1 MQIKKILFLLLYMV
15 LPQTQCFSQILYG
28 TNNYVEYQVGNLP
41 IVISVPHG
49 GDLIPSSIPTRIC
62 NNPETVTDS
71 YTIETA
77 EQIKAALFSATGCYP
92 HVIICNLKRTKLDC
106 NRNLADGTCDNSQ
119 AMTAW
124 NEYHNFITMAQ
135 NTANSQYNN
144 KILFIDL
151 HGHGHTIQRIELG
164 YLLSSSD
171 LELSEATLNTS
182 AYINQSSIKNLVLNN
197 RNNYTHTQLLRGPS
211 SFGTLL
217 TNAGLPSVPSQQIPF
232 PGSTASYFS
241 GGYTTANHTCFD
253 PTIATNGFQMELNY
267 DGVRNNSSNRFAF
280 AEKFKNVVLEYLN
293 THTNV
298 VLGSCTPPLG
308 TDENNDNKLI
318 IYPNPLKSGSRFF
331 IKGTTFNNLIYRIFN
346 SLGQEITR
354 GKVNNGNEI
363 EMNCTLNKGIY
374 IVCIINVD
382 GYEIKKNKM
391 IIN

>member
-1 MQIKKILFLLLYMV
+1 MQTKKILFLFFYLFLS
-15 LPQTQCFSQILYG
+15 QTQCFSQTLYG

-49 GDLIPSSIPTRIC
+49 GDLSPTSIPTRIC

-71 YTIETA
+71 FTIETA

-106 NRNLADGTCDNSQ
+106 NRNLADGACDNSQ

-135 NTANSQYNN
+135 NSANSQYNN
-144 KILFIDL
+144 KILFVDL

-164 YLLSSSD
+164 YLLSASD
-171 LELSEATLNTS
+171 LELSEAMLNST

-217 TNAGLPSVPSQQIPF
+217 TNLGFPAVPSQQIPY
-232 PGSTASYFS
+232 PGATASYFS
-241 GGYTTANHTCFD
+241 GGYTTASHTCFD
-253 PTIATNGFQMELNY
+253 PTITTNGFQMELNY
-267 DGVRNNSSNRFAF
+267 DGVRNSNSNRILFAD
-280 AEKFKNVVLEYLN
+280 KFKNAVLEYLN

-298 VLGSCTPPLG
+298 VLGSCASLSI
-308 TDENNDNKLI
+308 DENKESELI
-318 IYPNPLKSGSRFF
+318 IYPNPVNDVL
-331 IKGTTFNNLIYRIFN
+331 NLSYIQEMNVVKVYN
-346 SLGQEITR
+346 LVGQELLSI
-354 GKVNNGNEI
+354 KVNSSTALIDISNFANGTYFIQVTTETA
-363 EMNCTLNKGIY
+363 MKT
-374 IVCIINVD
+374 VRV
-382 GYEIKKNKM
+382 IKR
-391 IIN
+391 

>member
-1 MQIKKILFLLLYMV
+1 MKKILFLFLYLV
-15 LPQTQCFSQILYG
+15 LSQTQCFSQTLYG

-49 GDLIPSSIPTRIC
+49 GDLTPTSIPTRTC

-106 NRNLADGTCDNSQ
+106 NRNLADATCDNSQ

-135 NTANSQYNN
+135 NTANLRYNN

-171 LELSEATLNTS
+171 LELSDATLNS
-182 AYINQSSIKNLVLNN
+182 IAFINQSSIKNLALNN
-197 RNNYTHTQLLRGPS
+197 SNNYTHTQLLRGPS

-217 TNAGLPSVPSQQIPF
+217 TNAGIPAVPSMQIPF
-232 PGSTASYFS
+232 PGSTNSYFS

-253 PTIATNGFQMELNY
+253 PTIPTNGFQMELNY
-267 DGVRNNSSNRFAF
+267 DGVRNSSSNRIAF
-280 AEKFKNVVLEYLN
+280 ADKFKNVVLEYLN

-298 VLGSCTPPLG
+298 VLGSCSSPLG
-308 TDENNDNKLI
+308 TDQNNENEFI
-318 IYPNPLKSGSRFF
+318 IYPNPVKLGSQLF
-331 IKGTTFNNLIYRIFN
+331 IKGTTFNTLHYSIFN
-346 SLGQEITR
+346 SLGQEITH
-354 GKVNNGNEI
+354 GKVNSSNEI
-363 EMNCTLNKGIY
+363 EMNCTLNNGIY
-374 IVCIINVD
+374 LVSILNAEGV
-382 GYEIKKNKM
+382 EIKKIKLM
-391 IIN
+391 IN

>member
-1 MQIKKILFLLLYMV
+1 MKKILFLFFYLFLS
-15 LPQTQCFSQILYG
+15 QTQCFSQTLYG

-49 GDLIPSSIPTRIC
+49 GDLSPTSIPTRIC

-71 YTIETA
+71 FTIETA
-77 EQIKAALFSATGCYP
+77 EQIKAALFLATGCYP

-106 NRNLADGTCDNSQ
+106 NRNLADGACDNSQ

-144 KILFIDL
+144 KILFVDL

-164 YLLSSSD
+164 YLLSASD
-171 LELSEATLNTS
+171 LELSETTLNST

-217 TNAGLPSVPSQQIPF
+217 TNLGFPAVPSQQIPY
-232 PGSTASYFS
+232 PGATASYFS
-241 GGYTTANHTCFD
+241 GGYTTASHTCFD
-253 PTIATNGFQMELNY
+253 PTITTNGFQMELNY
-267 DGVRNNSSNRFAF
+267 DGVRNSNSNRILFAD
-280 AEKFKNVVLEYLN
+280 KFKNAVLEYLN

-298 VLGSCTPPLG
+298 VLGNCASLS
-308 TDENNDNKLI
+308 TDENKESELI
-318 IYPNPLKSGSRFF
+318 FYPNPVNDVL
-331 IKGTTFNNLIYRIFN
+331 NLSYIQEMNAVKVYN
-346 SLGQEITR
+346 LVGQELLR
-354 GKVNNGNEI
+354 KKVNSSTAQIDISNFANGTYFIQVTTETA
-363 EMNCTLNKGIY
+363 MKT
-374 IVCIINVD
+374 VRV
-382 GYEIKKNKM
+382 IKR
-391 IIN
+391 

>member
-1 MQIKKILFLLLYMV
+1 MQMKKILFLFFYLFLS
-15 LPQTQCFSQILYG
+15 QIQCFSQTLYG

-49 GDLIPSSIPTRIC
+49 GDLSPTSIPTRIC

-71 YTIETA
+71 FTIETA
-77 EQIKAALFSATGCYP
+77 EQIKAALFLATGCYP

-106 NRNLADGTCDNSQ
+106 NRNLADGACDNSQ

-144 KILFIDL
+144 KILFVDL

-164 YLLSSSD
+164 YLLSASD
-171 LELSEATLNTS
+171 LELSETTLNST

-217 TNAGLPSVPSQQIPF
+217 TNLGFPAVPSQQIPY
-232 PGSTASYFS
+232 PGATASYFS
-241 GGYTTANHTCFD
+241 GGYTTASHTCFD
-253 PTIATNGFQMELNY
+253 PTITTNGFQMELNY
-267 DGVRNNSSNRFAF
+267 DGVRNSNSNRILFAD
-280 AEKFKNVVLEYLN
+280 KFKNAVLEYLN

-298 VLGSCTPPLG
+298 VLGNCASLS
-308 TDENNDNKLI
+308 TDENKEPELI
-318 IYPNPLKSGSRFF
+318 FYPNPVNDVL
-331 IKGTTFNNLIYRIFN
+331 NLSYIQEMNVVKVYN
-346 SLGQEITR
+346 LVGQELLSK
-354 GKVNNGNEI
+354 KVNSSTAQIDISNFANGTYFIQVTTETA
-363 EMNCTLNKGIY
+363 MKTFR
-374 IVCIINVD
+374 V
-382 GYEIKKNKM
+382 IKR
-391 IIN
+391 

>member
-1 MQIKKILFLLLYMV
+1 MKKILFLFFYLFLS
-15 LPQTQCFSQILYG
+15 QIQCFSQTLYG

-49 GDLIPSSIPTRIC
+49 GDLSPTSIPTRIC

-71 YTIETA
+71 FTIETA
-77 EQIKAALFSATGCYP
+77 EQIKAALFLATGCYP

-106 NRNLADGTCDNSQ
+106 NRNLADGACDNSQ

-144 KILFIDL
+144 KILFVDL

-164 YLLSSSD
+164 YLLSASD
-171 LELSEATLNTS
+171 LELSETTLNST

-217 TNAGLPSVPSQQIPF
+217 TNLGFPAVPSQQIPY
-232 PGSTASYFS
+232 PGATASYFS
-241 GGYTTANHTCFD
+241 GGYTTASHTCFD
-253 PTIATNGFQMELNY
+253 PTITTNGFQMELNY
-267 DGVRNNSSNRFAF
+267 DGVRNSNSNRILFAD
-280 AEKFKNVVLEYLN
+280 KFKNAVLEYLN

-298 VLGSCTPPLG
+298 VLGNCASLS
-308 TDENNDNKLI
+308 TDENKEPELI
-318 IYPNPLKSGSRFF
+318 FYPNPVNDVL
-331 IKGTTFNNLIYRIFN
+331 NLSYIQEMNVVKVYN
-346 SLGQEITR
+346 LVGQELLSK
-354 GKVNNGNEI
+354 KVNSSTAQVDISNFANGTYFIQVTTETA
-363 EMNCTLNKGIY
+363 MKT
-374 IVCIINVD
+374 VRV
-382 GYEIKKNKM
+382 IKR
-391 IIN
+391 

>member
-1 MQIKKILFLLLYMV
+1 MQIKKVVLLLLYLV
-15 LPQTQCFSQILYG
+15 YPQTKCLSQTLYG

-49 GDLIPSSIPTRIC
+49 GDLIPTSIPTRIC

-77 EQIKAALFSATGCYP
+77 EQIKAALFLATGCYP
-92 HVIICNLKRTKLDC
+92 HLIICNLKRTKLDC
-106 NRNLADGTCDNSQ
+106 NRNLADGACDNSQ

-144 KILFIDL
+144 KILFVDL

-171 LELSEATLNTS
+171 LELSEATLNTTT
-182 AYINQSSIKNLVLNN
+182 YINQSSIKNLVLNN
-197 RNNYTHTQLLRGPS
+197 RNNYTHTQLLRGPN

-217 TNAGLPSVPSQQIPF
+217 TNQGFPAVPSQQIPY
-232 PGSTASYFS
+232 PGATSSYFS

-253 PTIATNGFQMELNY
+253 PAVITNGFQMELNY
-267 DGVRNNSSNRFAF
+267 DGVRNSNSNRMLFAD
-280 AEKFKNVVLEYLN
+280 KFKNVVLEYLN

-298 VLGSCTPPLG
+298 VLGNCTPLAI
-308 TDENNDNKLI
+308 DENNESQFI
-318 IYPNPLKSGSRFF
+318 FYPNPINDVLNLSCSQDMNTLKV
-331 IKGTTFNNLIYRIFN
+331 INII
-346 SLGQEITR
+346 GQELFNKEVNSNKVQIDLSNFSSGTYFIHVTT
-354 GKVNNGNEI
+354 GKTIKTVR
-363 EMNCTLNKGIY
+363 
-374 IVCIINVD
+374 II
-382 GYEIKKNKM
+382 KR
-391 IIN
+391 

>member
-1 MQIKKILFLLLYMV
+1 MKKILFLFFYLFLS
-15 LPQTQCFSQILYG
+15 QIQCFSQTLYG

-49 GDLIPSSIPTRIC
+49 GDLSPTSIPTRIC

-71 YTIETA
+71 FTIETA
-77 EQIKAALFSATGCYP
+77 EQIKAALFLATGCYP

-106 NRNLADGTCDNSQ
+106 NRNLADGACDNSQ

-144 KILFIDL
+144 KILFVDL

-164 YLLSSSD
+164 YLLSASD
-171 LELSEATLNTS
+171 LELSETTLNST

-217 TNAGLPSVPSQQIPF
+217 TNLGFPAVPSQQIPY
-232 PGSTASYFS
+232 PGATASYFS
-241 GGYTTANHTCFD
+241 GGYTTASHTCFD
-253 PTIATNGFQMELNY
+253 PTITTNGFQMELNY
-267 DGVRNNSSNRFAF
+267 DGVRNSNSNRILFAD
-280 AEKFKNVVLEYLN
+280 KFKNAVLEYLN

-298 VLGSCTPPLG
+298 VLGNCASLS
-308 TDENNDNKLI
+308 TDENKEPELI
-318 IYPNPLKSGSRFF
+318 FYPNPVNDVL
-331 IKGTTFNNLIYRIFN
+331 NLSYIQEMNVVKVYN
-346 SLGQEITR
+346 LVGQELLSK
-354 GKVNNGNEI
+354 KVNSSTAQIDISNFANGTYFIQVTTETA
-363 EMNCTLNKGIY
+363 MKTFR
-374 IVCIINVD
+374 V
-382 GYEIKKNKM
+382 IKR
-391 IIN
+391 

>member
-1 MQIKKILFLLLYMV
+1 MQMKKIQFIFFYLFLSL
-15 LPQTQCFSQILYG
+15 TQCFSQTLYG

-49 GDLIPSSIPTRIC
+49 GDLSPTSIPTRIC

-71 YTIETA
+71 FTIETA
-77 EQIKAALFSATGCYP
+77 EQIKAALFLATGCYP

-106 NRNLADGTCDNSQ
+106 NRNLADGACDNSQ

-144 KILFIDL
+144 KILFVDL

-164 YLLSSSD
+164 YLLSASD
-171 LELSEATLNTS
+171 LELSETTLNST

-217 TNAGLPSVPSQQIPF
+217 TNLGFPAVPSQQIPY
-232 PGSTASYFS
+232 PGATASYFS
-241 GGYTTANHTCFD
+241 GGYTTASHTCFD
-253 PTIATNGFQMELNY
+253 PTITTNGFQMELNY
-267 DGVRNNSSNRFAF
+267 DGVRNSNSNRILFAD
-280 AEKFKNVVLEYLN
+280 KFKNAVLEYLN

-298 VLGSCTPPLG
+298 VLGNCASLS
-308 TDENNDNKLI
+308 TDENKESELI
-318 IYPNPLKSGSRFF
+318 FYPNPVNDVL
-331 IKGTTFNNLIYRIFN
+331 NLSYIQEMNVVKVYN
-346 SLGQEITR
+346 LVGQELLR
-354 GKVNNGNEI
+354 KKVNSSTAQIDISNFANGTYFIQVTTETA
-363 EMNCTLNKGIY
+363 MKT
-374 IVCIINVD
+374 VRV
-382 GYEIKKNKM
+382 IKR
-391 IIN
+391 